1 MKICAEK
8 QSTGGESWVF
18 GEIEKKGCYYIEIW
32 HSFIVKLCHL

>member
-18 GEIEKKGCYYIEIW
+18 GEIEKWCFRIELW
-32 HSFIVKLCHL
+32 YSFTKKLYHF